1 MSASSFAVCLV
12 RADNR
17 WLASRF
23 GLAAPEKFVQ
33 AAAAHVAGLRSEGPA
48 LALAAIE
55 DDFFVI
61 IRPQPGGAKLYISDA
76 LAATYD
82 DYAQAVLDAMDAEV
96 PEVDNIDDADPWP
109 DGDDDILTDLGL
121 SDQVLDVIA
130 GDADAW
136 ASEQFDQILEELGVD
151 ASLDAIR

>member
-1 MSASSFAVCLV
+1 MSTQSFGVCLV
-12 RADNR
+12 RANNQ
-17 WLASRF
+17 WQASRF
-23 GLAAPEKFVQ
+23 SLATPEAFVD

-48 LALAAIE
+48 LALAVIE

-82 DYAQAVLDAMDAEV
+82 DYAQALLDALDAEI
-96 PEVDNIDDADPWP
+96 PEVDDIDEADPWP
-109 DGDDDILTDLGL
+109 DGDEDILADLGL

-130 GDADAW
+130 SDADAW
-136 ASEQFDQILEELGVD
+136 ASEQLDQILEELGVD
-151 ASLDAIR
+151 ASLDTIH